1 MAIGKRTD
9 GLTEHSPW
17 CSYKNR
23 AGHGPRPLVLN
34 PIFIKQIPVWKR
46 AFDIVG
52 SLCGLIMLCPLFL
65 VIGIFIKTVSPG
77 PIFFKQKRVGCGGTL
92 FNLYKFRTMKL
103 NADATL
109 HRQYL
114 MKLIA
119 SSKASSNPG
128 DPMEKLPADP
138 RIIPYGR
145 FLRRSGLDELP
156 QLINVLRGQM
166 SLVGPR
172 PPIPYEVEQYKLWH
186 TGRFDVMPGLTGLWQ
201 ISGKNKLGFNE
212 MIRFD
217 IQYAMK
223 RSLLLDLKILLKT
236 PYVVYLQLKEMKKGQ
251 DQP

>member
-1 MAIGKRTD
+1 MAMGKRTD
-9 GLTEHSPW
+9 GFTDYSPW
-17 CSYKNR
+17 SSYKNR
-23 AGHGPRPLVLN
+23 AAHEPGPLTPDPV
-34 PIFIKQIPVWKR
+34 FIKKIPVWKR
-46 AFDIVG
+46 TLDIVG
-52 SLCGLIMLCPLFL
+52 AVCGLIILCPLFL

-77 PIFFKQKRVGCGGTL
+77 PVFFRQKRVGCGGTL
-92 FNLYKFRTMKL
+92 FYLYKFRTMRL
-103 NADATL
+103 NADANI

-114 MKLIA
+114 IELIA

-138 RIIPYGR
+138 RIIPYGC
-145 FLRRSGLDELP
+145 FLRTSALDELP

-212 MIRFD
+212 MIRLD

-223 RSLLLDLKILLKT
+223 RSFLLDLKILLKT
-236 PYVVYLQLKEMKKGQ
+236 PYAVYLQLKEMKKGRN
-251 DQP
+251 